1 MSFIKYIPFTELSE
15 DSSCVLCLGNFD
27 GVHIG
32 HAELVRS
39 TIKMKD
45 KLSDKHSNLRAT
57 ALCFSMLPA
66 NYFGNKSIKNLI
78 TLDEKIG
85 IFKSLGL
92 DGVYVCDFGQLYN
105 YSPERF
111 ICDIL
116 FDRCNAIGA
125 VCGFNYSFGAKAS
138 GSPET
143 LGKYFLEKGYSVQI
157 VDPVKIDG
165 KVASSTLVREC
176 ISLGDFE
183 MANAVLGRAY
193 SITHTVVHG
202 KNLGTK
208 LGFPTINHVFNE
220 DDAQIIPAYGIYA
233 TKTEIDGAL
242 YTSVTNVGTR
252 PTVSTSGVITCETH
266 IIDTEVPDGLYGKT
280 ARVYFFKKLRDEMRF
295 SSKDELSAAIANDV
309 SATKEFFKK

>member
-1 MSFIKYIPFTELSE
+1 MSFIKYIPFTEPSE
-15 DSSCVLCLGNFD
+15 DSPCVLCLGNFD

-32 HAELVRS
+32 HAELVRA
-39 TIKMKD
+39 TIEMKD
-45 KLSDKHSNLRAT
+45 RLSDKHRGLRAV
-57 ALCFSMLPA
+57 ALCFSVLPA

-78 TLDEKIG
+78 TLDDKLET
-85 IFKSLGL
+85 FKSLGL
-92 DGVYVCDFGQLYN
+92 DGVYVCDFVQLYS

-111 ICDIL
+111 IREIL
-116 FDRCNAIGA
+116 FDKCNAVGA
-125 VCGFNYSFGAKAS
+125 ICGFNYSFGARAS

-143 LGKYFLEKGYSVQI
+143 LKNYFYEKGYSVE
-157 VDPVKIDG
+157 VVAPVKIGG

-176 ISLGDFE
+176 ISAGDFE

-193 SITHTVVHG
+193 SISHTVVHG

-208 LGFPTINHVFNE
+208 LGFPTINHIFNE
-220 DDAQIIPAYGIYA
+220 DEVQIIPARGIYA

-242 YTSVTNVGTR
+242 YTSVTNVGIR

-266 IIDTEVPDGLYGKT
+266 IIDEEVPDGLYGKT

-295 SSKDELSAAIANDV
+295 SSRDELSAAIANDV
-309 SATKEFFKK
+309 SATKEFFNK